1 MIRNNPASDTPSIDN
16 SAYVD
21 STALIIGKV
30 GVGRNVFIGPYA
42 VIRADEPGSEIV
54 IGDDC
59 NVQDRVVVHAL
70 QGTIVSIAQET
81 SLSHGCIVHG
91 PCRIGAGS
99 FIGFG
104 AVVFRAVLAEKVF
117 AGHLSLTV
125 GVEIPA
131 GRSLPDCGKVASA
144 ADVKRLKPMSRTE
157 AAFIAGV
164 IQMNK
169 KLVRGYKGF

>member
-1 MIRNNPASDTPSIDN
+1 MIRKNPAGDTPRIDN

-21 STALIIGKV
+21 PTAVIIGKV
-30 GVGRNVFIGPYA
+30 SIGKDVFIGPYA
-42 VIRADEPGSEIV
+42 IIRADEPDSEIV
-54 IGDDC
+54 IGDGC

-70 QGTIVSIAQET
+70 QGTVVSVDQDA

-91 PCRIGAGS
+91 PCRIGTES

-104 AVVFRAVLAEKVF
+104 AVVFRSVLVKNIF
-117 AGHLSLTV
+117 AGHLSLTM

-131 GRSLPDCGKVASA
+131 RRMIPNGGKVESPS
-144 ADVKRLKPMSRTE
+144 DVKALK
-157 AAFIAGV
+157 FIGGEQVKFITGV

-169 KLVRGYKGF
+169 KLVKGYKGF

>member
-1 MIRNNPASDTPSIDN
+1 MIRNNPAGDTPRVDN

-21 STALIIGKV
+21 PTALIIGKV
-30 GVGRNVFIGPYA
+30 SVGRNVFIGPYA
-42 VIRADEPGSEIV
+42 VIRADEPGSEIM

-59 NVQDRVVVHAL
+59 NVQDRVVLHTL
-70 QGTIVSIAQET
+70 QGTTVSVDQET

-91 PCRIGAGS
+91 PCRIGAS
-99 FIGFG
+99 TFIGFG
-104 AVVFRAVLAEKVF
+104 AVVFRAVLAERVF

-131 GRSLPDCGKVASA
+131 GRSVPDCGKVASA
-144 ADVKRLKPMSRTE
+144 ADVKRLNLISRTE
-157 AAFIAGV
+157 AEFIAGV

-169 KLVRGYKGF
+169 ELVRGYKGF